1 MNVRLQ
7 TYVVTFSL
15 MVVSSAHAQVVQVNR
30 TNKTVE
36 VSASTT
42 LRVEPEIARLRIG
55 YKNYA
60 VTQQGAIGQNV
71 QASNK
76 ITKSLLEINIPKEAI
91 ETETIRTDRTRDTE
105 YASNKPTAAEFVAV
119 QEWTVVAPVS
129 EAEKVLETA
138 IRSGANMVQ
147 EVTWAVNNPEELMAK
162 ANNEAIQKA
171 RTIADQMSK
180 QMGAKLGDL
189 LYVSNTQAED
199 SLRNYRRIGRGAL
212 AYHIAAPPPP
222 PPLPI
227 HLFAAKVEQ
236 TATVSAVF
244 AID

>member
-1 MNVRLQ
+1 MIMRVALS
-7 TYVVTFSL
+7 VASL
-15 MVVSSAHAQVVQVNR
+15 SLLAVSSAHAQAVQVNR

-36 VSASTT
+36 VSASTS
-42 LRVEPEIARLRIG
+42 LRVEPEIVQLRIG

-60 VTQQGAIGQNV
+60 ATQQAAIEQNV

-76 ITKSLLEINIPKEAI
+76 ITKSLLEISIPKDAI
-91 ETETIRTDRTRDTE
+91 ETETIRIDRTRDTE
-105 YASNKPTAAEFVAV
+105 YVPSKAIPAEFVVV
-119 QEWTVVAPVS
+119 QEWTVIVPVS
-129 EAEKVLETA
+129 EGEKALELA

-162 ANNEAIQKA
+162 ANSAAIQKA
-171 RTIADQMSK
+171 RTMAELMVK

-199 SLRNYRRIGRGAL
+199 SSRNLRRAGGGAFHYKL
-212 AYHIAAPPPP
+212 AAPPPP

-236 TATVSAVF
+236 TATVTAVF
-244 AID
+244 AMD